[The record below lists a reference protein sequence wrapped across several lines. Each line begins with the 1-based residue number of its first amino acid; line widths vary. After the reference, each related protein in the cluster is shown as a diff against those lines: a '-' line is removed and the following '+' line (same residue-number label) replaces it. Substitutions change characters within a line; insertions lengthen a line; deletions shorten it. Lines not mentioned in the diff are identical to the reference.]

1 MNHLPN
7 SSLQTLLTQTP
18 EEGFA
23 LAVKLAQKGVE
34 VTQPSEEIRK
44 VLRPT
49 YSRNADSL
57 TAASHVIAVH
67 FQTVAAANN
76 YWRAWMPYYQ

>member
-1 MNHLPN
+1 MASWLP
-7 SSLQTLLTQTP
+7 SLITKTP

-23 LAVKLAQKGVE
+23 LAITLSQKGVE
-34 VTQPSEEIRK
+34 ITQPNEEIRK
-44 VLRPT
+44 KLRPK

-57 TAASHVIAVH
+57 IRVSHVIATN

-76 YWRAWMPYYQ
+76 YWQQPKSRYLAK

>member
-1 MNHLPN
+1 MNDKLTT
-7 SSLQTLLTQTP
+7 LQTRTP

-34 VTQPSEEIRK
+34 VTQPNESIRK
-44 VLRPT
+44 KLRPK
-49 YSRNADSL
+49 YSRNANSL
-57 TAASHVIAVH
+57 IAASEVIALH

-76 YWRAWMPYYQ
+76 YWQPSKYKVNIK

>member
-1 MNHLPN
+1 MTN
-7 SSLQTLLTQTP
+7 SQLQTLLTQTP

-57 TAASHVIAVH
+57 TAVSQVIATH
-67 FQTVAAANN
+67 YQTIAAANN
-76 YWRAWMPYYQ
+76 YWRTWGPFYQ